1 MTSRRFSFLT
11 TFCTFLYALQVVNT
25 SESCDADLQVCKED
39 ISPSEVYDPI
49 SQDAVHLD
57 KFLSDTVFNQA
68 EGSSKTDF
76 ISVTREI
83 KSANFQNTSDD
94 TFDTFTNW
102 SIGDTSDKESEAKL
116 NEILGTAVMIG
127 RPSRRIDQSWKLF
140 SDFICNSTGQIK
152 KALKGI
158 KFNQF
163 SPLGVLYYLESTD
176 EIKNP
181 SWKRRKHRFHKQ
193 VPINSIIDLHDAL
206 YLSQLAY
213 ADTVQEI
220 QNGIANFRNNS
231 HQLIY
236 ARPKGLP
243 GEPSHFIVVKKEALV
258 PNELLQSSLLLPKV
272 EKKPLEVLIV
282 VRGTKEFGDILTD
295 TLLDETTFLNGTA
308 HNGMAKA
315 GEWLA
320 SEHLNLLSSLH
331 IASRRSKLKL
341 TLIGHSLGA
350 GTAAIAAMRLKELDW
365 LEVSSIGFGTPA
377 LLDLHQSQ
385 SVQNHILTIIT
396 DDDVV
401 PRLSSNSIVNSIL
414 DTMSYDWAAKGLEDL
429 KLALEH
435 FNVPNKSL
443 KLKWAETIIKRS
455 IQQAIKEVSKDR
467 SPPKLFPPGTCIHL
481 YRDGV
486 GFTASYTPCSFF
498 DSIDLRRTM
507 ILDHMISSGYN
518 QAFLELLRDSKNN
531 WNLDFQHSLLKSKG

>member
-1 MTSRRFSFLT
+1 MTGRRFSFLT
-11 TFCTFLYALQVVNT
+11 TFSTFLYALQVVNT
-25 SESCDADLQVCKED
+25 SESCDADSQACIED

-49 SQDAVHLD
+49 SQDAGHLD
-57 KFLSDTVFNQA
+57 KFLSDNVFEQA
-68 EGSSKTDF
+68 EGSSKTNF
-76 ISVTREI
+76 ISAMRDV
-83 KSANFQNTSDD
+83 KSVNFQNTSDD
-94 TFDTFTNW
+94 IFNTLTDW
-102 SIGDTSDKESEAKL
+102 SIGDSTDKESEDKL
-116 NEILGTAVMIG
+116 NEILGAAIMIG
-127 RPSRRIDQSWKLF
+127 RSSRRTDESWKLF

-152 KALKGI
+152 KAFNGI

-163 SPLGVLYYLESTD
+163 SPFGVMYYLEKTD

-181 SWKRRKHRFHKQ
+181 TWKRRKHRFHKQ
-193 VPINSIIDLHDAL
+193 VSINSMIDLHYAL

-220 QNGIANFRNNS
+220 QNGITNFRNNS
-231 HQLIY
+231 YQLIY
-236 ARPKGLP
+236 ARPEGLP
-243 GEPSHFIVVKKEALV
+243 AEPSHYIIVKKEALV
-258 PNELLQSSLLLPKV
+258 PNEFPQSSLLLPKV

-295 TLLDETTFLNGTA
+295 TLLDETTFLNGIA
-308 HNGMAKA
+308 HNGMAKG

-320 SEHLNLLSSLH
+320 SEHLNLLSSFH
-331 IASRRSKLKL
+331 KASRRKKLKL

-385 SVQNHILTIIT
+385 SVQDHILTIIT

-401 PRLSSNSIVNSIL
+401 PRLSSKSIVNSIL

-429 KLALEH
+429 KIALEN
-435 FNVPNKSL
+435 FNVPDKSRI
-443 KLKWAETIIKRS
+443 LKWAETIIKGS
-455 IQQAIKEVSKDR
+455 IQQTIKEVSKDR
-467 SPPKLFPPGTCIHL
+467 SPPTLFPPGTCIHL

-507 ILDHMISSGYN
+507 ILDHMTSSGYN
-518 QAFLELLRDSKNN
+518 QAFLELLRDSKDN